1 MDIFVLVKLVPDTE
15 SRLKIANGAIDYSGL
30 NYIVN
35 PYDEYA
41 VEEAIRI
48 AELYGGTASAVVVG
62 NPREG
67 KLLLN
72 ILAMGIDQVFIVDDP
87 AIENSDPIAVAR
99 IIHNVIADKAC
110 DIILAGKESVDF
122 YWGATPIALAKL
134 MNIHHVSLAVNI
146 EFTADKCLV
155 QKASDEGLETYE
167 LPKPCVITCEKGLN
181 EPRLPKLQGIM
192 KAKKKP
198 QITVNLSQLGID
210 VSAVGA
216 AAAGYMLESVNY
228 PAEKQTGRI
237 ISADTPEEKVQ
248 ILVKALREE
257 AKVI

>member
-1 MDIFVLVKLVPDTE
+1 MNIFVLVKIVPDTE
-15 SRLKIANGAIDYSGL
+15 AKLKITNNNIDYSDL
-30 NYIVN
+30 NYVVN

-41 VEEAIRI
+41 VEEAIRLT
-48 AELYGGTASAVVVG
+48 EQNGGTSSAILVG

-87 AIENSDPIAVAR
+87 AVEGSDPFDVAKIIFKVIENKP
-99 IIHNVIADKAC
+99 C
-110 DIILAGKESVDF
+110 DLILAGKEAVDF
-122 YWGATPIALAKL
+122 NWGATHIALAQF
-134 MNIHHVSLAVNI
+134 MRIPFVSYAVKIDYSNNSFSI
-146 EFTADKCLV
+146 KR
-155 QKASDEGLETYE
+155 ASDEGLETYE
-167 LPKPCVITCEKGLN
+167 VPSPCLITCEKGLN

-198 QITVNLSQLGID
+198 QIILKLADLSIDTNEVGLVNAGVQMQ
-210 VSAVGA
+210 AVK
-216 AAAGYMLESVNY
+216 L
-228 PAEKQTGRI
+228 PPEKQPGRI
-237 ISADTPEEKVQ
+237 IEADNPEDKIK